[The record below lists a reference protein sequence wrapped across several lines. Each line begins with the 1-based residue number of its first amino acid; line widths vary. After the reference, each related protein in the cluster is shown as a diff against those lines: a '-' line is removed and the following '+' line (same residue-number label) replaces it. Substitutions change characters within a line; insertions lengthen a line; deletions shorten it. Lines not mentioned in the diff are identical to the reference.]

1 MLMTH
6 SISHLQSYMLF
17 ISVRYRHTSVDRKI
31 DNKKII
37 SIKGTIHLC
46 FETFYLLRADKNK
59 TGVADG
65 DGYADQMTEK

>member
-6 SISHLQSYMLF
+6 SISHLLSYMLF
-17 ISVRYRHTSVDRKI
+17 ISVRYRRTSADREI
-31 DNKKII
+31 DNRKII

-46 FETFYLLRADKNK
+46 FETFYLLRADENK

-65 DGYADQMTEK
+65 DWYADQMVEK